1 MERKC
6 KSQTIS
12 IPENVKNSKEYKE
25 ILKNANYIELIKNK
39 EKTNKT
45 SNHF

>member
-12 IPENVKNSKEYKE
+12 IPENVKNAKEYKE
-25 ILKNANYIELIKNK
+25 ILENANYIELINNTEKSNNK
-39 EKTNKT
+39 E
-45 SNHF
+45 